1 MVAKFI
7 RIIKK
12 HKFLKFYISK
22 VLLNHLFQ
30 NAKIRFI
37 ELQKHKRFMYTSYFI
52 ALKFKYN
59 TKAKLKQY
67 GPNLNIRMVNT
78 IKRTMTFWA
87 GTRNY

>member
-1 MVAKFI
+1 
-7 RIIKK
+7 
-12 HKFLKFYISK
+12 
-22 VLLNHLFQ
+22 
-30 NAKIRFI
+30 
-37 ELQKHKRFMYTSYFI
+37 MYTSYFI

-87 GTRNY
+87 GTRNYSEVDHTFSDFMHITAAAFELKNKLRIFCKSVWKI